1 MTGLTDIAD
10 IIDDLI
16 TKDGV
21 SSEELGLTEQQAKSI
36 SRYLPI
42 QLIFNPLKI
51 FMVQDYGSK
60 LAIFYFLIF

>member
-21 SSEELGLTEQQAKSI
+21 SSDELGLTEQQTRNI
-36 SRYLPI
+36 SR
-42 QLIFNPLKI
+42 
-51 FMVQDYGSK
+51 
-60 LAIFYFLIF
+60 

>member
-21 SSEELGLTEQQAKSI
+21 SSEELGLTEQQAQSI
-36 SRYLPI
+36 SR
-42 QLIFNPLKI
+42 
-51 FMVQDYGSK
+51 
-60 LAIFYFLIF
+60 